1 MRETDFILDEPV
13 DFFFFLKRMLNPFQV
28 IHPAKEVHVIFLT
41 DMLPAGFNPAI

>member
-1 MRETDFILDEPV
+1 MNQWIF
-13 DFFFFLKRMLNPFQV
+13 FFFFLKRMLNPFQV